1 MLIRPAEERD
11 LDAIRRLFGLLSGSP
26 MTPEQMRE
34 RFEMIRRSPIDEL
47 FVCEKDG
54 CIIGAMGF
62 RIRECVEHVG
72 SYGEISAL
80 ITDPDIRRAGVG
92 RALVAF
98 AEEHAKELGCDG
110 TWLVSGLHR
119 KDEAHIFY
127 QSLGFEK
134 TGCRFVKR
142 F

>member
-1 MLIRPAEERD
+1 MLIRSAEERD
-11 LDAIRRLFGLLSGSP
+11 LDAVRHLFGLLSGSP
-26 MTPEQMRE
+26 MTPEQMHE

-54 CIIGAMGF
+54 SILGAMGF
-62 RIRECVEHVG
+62 RVRECVEHVG

-80 ITDPDIRRAGVG
+80 ITDPDIRRAGIG
-92 RALVAF
+92 RKLVAF
-98 AEEHAKELGCDG
+98 AESHARELGCDG

-127 QSLGFEK
+127 QSLGFVK
-134 TGCRFVKR
+134 TGCRFVKP